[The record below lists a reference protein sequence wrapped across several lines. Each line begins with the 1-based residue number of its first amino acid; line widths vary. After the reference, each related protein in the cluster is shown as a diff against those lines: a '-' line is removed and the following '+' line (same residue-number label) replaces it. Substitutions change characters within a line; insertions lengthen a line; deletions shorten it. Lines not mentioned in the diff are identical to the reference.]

1 MSEPMNISAAIGPPL
16 PPVSGSHSE
25 RLELVVWQLL
35 DSTFPAGA
43 FAHSGGLEAAR
54 KWNFVT
60 GPDDMREFLRHNLV
74 QTGRSLIPFVSECHL
89 NFERLHSLDT
99 ELDAFLSNHVTN
111 RASRAQGRAFLAA
124 AEIAFSSRN
133 GRGSDKDLDHQTE
146 SRRGWWLSE
155 LRDQM
160 SNRQIKA
167 HLPVVFGAITRL
179 LEIPLQTAIR
189 IFLYTSARDLIS
201 AAVRLN
207 IVGALEGQ
215 SIQFEI
221 AELIERTAINAESL
235 SFRDAAQ
242 TASVIDLLQGT
253 HDRLYT
259 RLFQS

>member
-1 MSEPMNISAAIGPPL
+1 MSEPMNISTAIGPP
-16 PPVSGSHSE
+16 VDGSRSAC
-25 RLELVVWQLL
+25 LELVVWQLQ
-35 DSTFPAGA
+35 DSAFPAGA
-43 FAHSGGLEAAR
+43 FAHSCGLEAAR

-60 GPDDMREFLRHNLV
+60 GPDDLREFLRHNLV

-89 NFERLHSLDT
+89 NFERLYSLDI

-124 AEIAFSSRN
+124 AEIAFQSRN
-133 GRGSDKDLDHQTE
+133 GRVSDKDIDRQTE

-160 SNRQIKA
+160 SNRQLKA

-189 IFLYTSARDLIS
+189 IFLYASVRDLIS

-207 IVGALEGQ
+207 IVGSLEGQ

-221 AELIERTAINAESL
+221 AELIERTAIHGESL
-235 SFRDAAQ
+235 SLRDAAQ
-242 TASVIDLLQGT
+242 TASMIDLVQGT

-259 RLFQS
+259 KLFQS